1 MDKNIVITCVGPDQV
16 GLVDRVT
23 ALILKKSGNIEESR
37 MARLGGE
44 FAMLLLVTL
53 PESNLDALNN
63 DLTDLQSNG
72 YHIYT
77 RETGDKISS
86 RFKGWVPFD
95 LNVTGAD
102 HEGILHSITH
112 SLAEKNI
119 NVELLDTHI
128 TSAPMSGTPL
138 FTMNAVI
145 LVPPDLPNKTWNEPL
160 EQAGRDANV
169 NISVTPYT
177 G

>member
-1 MDKNIVITCVGPDQV
+1 MDKHIVITCVGPDQV
-16 GLVDRVT
+16 GLVDQVT
-23 ALILKKSGNIEESR
+23 ETILDKKGNIEESR

-44 FAMLLLVTL
+44 FAMLLMVTVS
-53 PESNLDALNN
+53 ETNLK
-63 DLTDLQSNG
+63 DLEKELEKLQDDG
-72 YHIYT
+72 YHVYT
-77 RETGDKISS
+77 RETGREIPS
-86 RFKGWVPFD
+86 RFQGWVPFD
-95 LNVTGAD
+95 LFVTVAD

-119 NVELLDTHI
+119 NVELLDTAV

-138 FTMNAVI
+138 FTLNAVI
-145 LVPPDLPNKTWNEPL
+145 LVPPGLSREEWNSPL

-169 NISVTPYT
+169 NITVTPYT